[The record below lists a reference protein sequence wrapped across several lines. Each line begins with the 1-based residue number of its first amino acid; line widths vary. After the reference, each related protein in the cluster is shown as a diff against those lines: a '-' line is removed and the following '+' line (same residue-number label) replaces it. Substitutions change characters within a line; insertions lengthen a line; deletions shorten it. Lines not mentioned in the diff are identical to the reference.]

1 MCYFQNYNQK
11 TTNYGRNRTINSRK
25 NQNARNKKETYI
37 YLRILEVNTIKQAE
51 MKEKHLKISQENEKL
66 LETKLQY
73 RNLIKEINAWAVP
86 LVRYSGSFLK

>member
-1 MCYFQNYNQK
+1 M
-11 TTNYGRNRTINSRK
+11 
-25 NQNARNKKETYI
+25 
-37 YLRILEVNTIKQAE
+37 NTIKQAE

-86 LVRYSGSFLK
+86 LVRYSGSFLKWTMHWYNNEKIIWKTQKKTDYSEQKQYRQQKH